1 MKKSGDGEGQLE
13 EGGERAEVAPGD
25 GGPRKRDSV
34 RLEKERPV
42 TVMDEGKAEG
52 DGEEIEECVVPGE
65 ADQEH
70 EGEESEGSGEADFGL
85 GKEKGEREE
94 EFDGKGEKGGEV
106 EKRVGELLNEPG
118 ERVGDGLGKEVVGHG
133 GEIGPGGVAAEDF
146 DDARTEHKT
155 EDEEGEGE
163 ADEEGWSVGAGWA
176 GAEPG
181 FFEKDNEKADFE
193 EESVPLEGEEVLTD
207 VHEGEPAE
215 PRQDGADWAKKSGEK

>member
-42 TVMDEGKAEG
+42 AVMDEGKAEG
-52 DGEEIEECVVPGE
+52 DGEEIEECVIPGE

-70 EGEESEGSGEADFGL
+70 EGEESEGSGETNFRL

-94 EFDGKGEKGGEV
+94 EFDGKGEKGGEL

-118 ERVGDGLGKEVVGHG
+118 ERVGDGLGKEVIGHG

-146 DDARTEHKT
+146 DDA
-155 EDEEGEGE
+155 
-163 ADEEGWSVGAGWA
+163 
-176 GAEPG
+176 
-181 FFEKDNEKADFE
+181 
-193 EESVPLEGEEVLTD
+193 
-207 VHEGEPAE
+207 
-215 PRQDGADWAKKSGEK
+215 